1 MQIKVKFKEERQG
14 LEGEK
19 KRLQKDLVDSQDKLE
34 FAQKKFHSLKT
45 EVEESPLSVLRNE
58 LTSKQMENSDLQKK
72 VEKAHASRDEFKKRF
87 E

>member
-1 MQIKVKFKEERQG
+1 
-14 LEGEK
+14 L
-19 KRLQKDLVDSQDKLE
+19 
-34 FAQKKFHSLKT
+34 AQKKFYSLKT

-58 LTSKQMENSDLQKK
+58 LTGKQMENSDLQKK